1 MKKHQEDLQML
12 YDILMSDDVSLSILK
27 HEDELFEI
35 IPELMYIKG
44 FEHKHPHHHLDVYS
58 HTILALSL
66 SEKNFSVRL
75 SLLLHDIG
83 KPFSFTEYKNV
94 RHFKN
99 HPYFSSV
106 IARKIL
112 KRLSYDDEFIEKIC
126 YLIKMHDS
134 PITFYDVNSNY
145 DLSYELYLVQRCDA
159 LAHNPKKLEKR
170 IKYLDESQELFAMKK

>member
-1 MKKHQEDLQML
+1 MKKHQEDSQML

-44 FEHKHPHHHLDVYS
+44 FEHKHHHHLDVYS

-83 KPFSFTEYKNV
+83 KPFSFT
-94 RHFKN
+94 
-99 HPYFSSV
+99 
-106 IARKIL
+106 
-112 KRLSYDDEFIEKIC
+112 
-126 YLIKMHDS
+126 
-134 PITFYDVNSNY
+134 
-145 DLSYELYLVQRCDA
+145 
-159 LAHNPKKLEKR
+159 
-170 IKYLDESQELFAMKK
+170 